1 MQTSPHI
8 SVISPV
14 YGAAKLL
21 DELVRRIK
29 ESVSRITEN
38 YEIILVEDHGPD
50 DSWEKIKAIC
60 ANDKKVIGIRHSRN
74 FGQQYAINC
83 GLDHA
88 RGEWVVTLDCDLQD
102 RPEEIP
108 AMYNKAKNEGFDIIL
123 ASRQNRQDDFLKK
136 LFSRIFYGIL
146 SYLTDTDL
154 DASIANFALYNRKVV
169 DALKSMNDYYRY
181 YPTMIH
187 WIGFKMAKLDIQHAS
202 REDGIKSSYNFK
214 KRLTLAF
221 NTIISFSDKPL
232 RLTVKLGLLISLI
245 STIFA
250 ILLIILYF
258 LDETS
263 VSGWSS
269 TFASLWFLSGLM
281 ITILGM
287 VGIYVGKIFE
297 NVKGRPT
304 YIVGERLNYKEESS
318 LKTD

>member
-29 ESVSRITEN
+29 ESVSQITED

-60 ANDKKVIGIRHSRN
+60 VSDEKVIGIQHSRN

-102 RPEEIP
+102 RPEEIISL
-108 AMYNKAKNEGFDIIL
+108 YNKAQEGYDIVL
-123 ASRQNRQDDFLKK
+123 ASRVNRKDDFLKK
-136 LFSRIFYGIL
+136 MYSRMFYRVL
-146 SYLTDTDL
+146 SYLTDTHQDGSL
-154 DASIANFALYNRKVV
+154 ANFSLYHRKVV
-169 DALKSMNDYYRY
+169 EALKSMGDYSRY

-187 WIGFKMAKLDIQHAS
+187 WVGFRMAKLEIQHAS
-202 REDGIKSSYNFK
+202 REDGKKSSYNFR

-221 NTIISFSDKPL
+221 DTIVSFSNKPL
-232 RLTVKLGLLISLI
+232 KLTVKLGILISLI
-245 STIFA
+245 AALFA
-250 ILLIILYF
+250 VALVIRYF
-258 LDETS
+258 FVDTD
-263 VSGWSS
+263 VSGWTS
-269 TFASLWFLSGLM
+269 TFLSLWFLSGLM
-281 ITILGM
+281 ISVLGM

-297 NVKGRPT
+297 NVKGRPS
-304 YIVGERLNYKEESS
+304 YIVGERLNWE
-318 LKTD
+318 